1 MNGQNVGGGEPG
13 RREMTTHPVMQSR
26 VPRRQFLAGC
36 AVCAAASFVP
46 SILFAQ
52 QQPLPAA
59 SPGAQGLVDD
69 LVAANRILSQEG
81 IVDAY
86 GHVSVRHTTAA
97 NRFLLSRS
105 VAPELVT
112 AADIMEYDLDGNAIS
127 PAGRSSYLERF
138 IHSEIYRARSD
149 VNAIVHCHTPSII
162 PFGASTV
169 PLRPMYHM
177 SSFIAQGVPVFDI
190 RDAGGMTDM
199 LVKDGRLGRALA
211 HVLADKPAA
220 LMRGHGAVV
229 VGHTIPT
236 VVARS
241 IYLDVNARLQAQAI
255 ALGGRVTYL
264 DPEEARRW
272 DATNGT
278 YDRAWE
284 LWKRK
289 AMPK

>member
-1 MNGQNVGGGEPG
+1 MP
-13 RREMTTHPVMQSR
+13 SR
-26 VPRRQFLAGC
+26 VPRRQFLAQC
-36 AVCAAASFVP
+36 AVCMSASFVP

-52 QQPLPAA
+52 QQPSPSAG
-59 SPGAQGLVDD
+59 PGALDLVDE
-69 LVAANRILSQEG
+69 LVAANRILAQEG
-81 IVDAY
+81 VVDAY
-86 GHVSVRHTTAA
+86 GHVSARHSPAT

-112 AADIMEYDLDGNAIS
+112 AADVMEYDLDGNAIS

-162 PFGASTV
+162 PFAASTV

-177 SSFIAQGVPVFDI
+177 SSFIAEGVPVFEI

-199 LVKDGRLGRALA
+199 LVRDGRLGRALA
-211 HVLADKPAA
+211 QVLADKPAA

-229 VGHTIPT
+229 VGQTIPM
-236 VVARS
+236 VVGRS
-241 IYLDVNARLQAQAI
+241 IYLDVNARLQAEAI

-264 DPEEARRW
+264 DSEEARRW
-272 DATNGT
+272 DAANGT

-289 AMPK
+289 ARPR